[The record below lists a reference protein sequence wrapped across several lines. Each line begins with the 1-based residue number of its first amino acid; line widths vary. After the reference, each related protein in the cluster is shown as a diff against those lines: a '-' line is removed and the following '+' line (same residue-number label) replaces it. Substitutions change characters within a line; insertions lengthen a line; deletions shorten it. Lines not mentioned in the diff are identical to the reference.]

1 MCTAEDLASY
11 RWNLRSVYNSVL
23 AFWGGKKQQL
33 GDLGGQIYKVKLI
46 ISAAE
51 ALFSLPLSFPSFLST
66 VPPFCLLWFYLPCLE
81 VRGDWSLQMWQQGHI
96 SSLTSRCSFNPI
108 SPALC
113 HSARADL
120 KGTDWSNT
128 KDGTLKKKKN
138 LTENPIAFMLWI
150 GSGGGED
157 GTERNV
163 HSRISGAFSWFIQ
176 SLLCVGYSKSS
187 ILPHPGGKSSE
198 LHAWVVLHLTAAMQK
213 LFCSALRDPYLCVCF
228 KFCRRLSFCSS
239 LVVLLFLLFL
249 IQEPWVLRT
258 DKGLSSWLLPLS
270 LL

>member
-1 MCTAEDLASY
+1 MTT
-11 RWNLRSVYNSVL
+11 RSHIESN
-23 AFWGGKKQQL
+23 KQMFIQPHFT
-33 GDLGGQIYKVKLI
+33 
-46 ISAAE
+46 ST
-51 ALFSLPLSFPSFLST
+51 LSFSESRPQGNR
-66 VPPFCLLWFYLPCLE
+66 LE
-81 VRGDWSLQMWQQGHI
+81 QH
-96 SSLTSRCSFNPI
+96 
-108 SPALC
+108 
-113 HSARADL
+113 
-120 KGTDWSNT
+120 KGWDI
-128 KDGTLKKKKN
+128 KKKN
-138 LTENPIAFMLWI
+138 LTENLIAFMLWI
-150 GSGGGED
+150 GGGGGED